1 MTTRRQLAGCLAL
14 AVLLGVGSTVA
25 SAETLAAPSGKPILV
40 ISGKIK
46 NTNQGDTA
54 EFDRDMI
61 EALGM
66 KTIQTTTPWYSGVM
80 TFEGVPMAKL
90 LSYVGAY
97 GTEVTA
103 LALNDYSTTIP
114 IEDFTS
120 YDVILALKRN
130 GTYMPVKD
138 KGPLFI
144 VYPFDSKSELQ
155 QQKYYSR
162 AAWQVARLI
171 VK

>member
-1 MTTRRQLAGCLAL
+1 MIARRPLIGSLAL
-14 AVLLGVGSTVA
+14 AAILPLARGA
-25 SAETLAAPSGKPILV
+25 SAAESLHAPAGKVILA

-46 NTNQGDTA
+46 NANHGEVA

-61 EALGM
+61 EAIGTQ
-66 KTIQTTTPWYSGVM
+66 TIRTVTPWYTGVM

-90 LSYVGAY
+90 LETVGAY
-97 GTEVTA
+97 GTDVTA
-103 LALNDYSTTIP
+103 LALNDYATTIP
-114 IEDFTS
+114 ISDFTT
-120 YDVILALKRN
+120 YGVILALKRN
-130 GTYMPVKD
+130 GNYMPVSD

-144 VYPFDSKSELQ
+144 VYPFDSNTELQ

-162 AAWQVARLI
+162 AAWQVARLV

>member
-1 MTTRRQLAGCLAL
+1 MIARRRFVGY
-14 AVLLGVGSTVA
+14 LG
-25 SAETLAAPSGKPILV
+25 LAASLCVGRTAAADAPAVPKGKIILT

-46 NTNQGDTA
+46 NPNHGDAA
-54 EFDRDMI
+54 EFDREGL

-66 KTIQTTTPWYSGVM
+66 VTMQTATPWYSGVM
-80 TFEGVPMAKL
+80 TFEGVPMSKL
-90 LSYVGAY
+90 LAAVGAY
-97 GTEVTA
+97 GTDVTA

-114 IEDFTS
+114 IADFTS
-120 YDVILALKRN
+120 YNVILALKRN
-130 GTYMPVKD
+130 GNYMPVSD

-144 VYPFDSKSELQ
+144 VYPFDSAQELQ

-162 AAWQVARLI
+162 AAWQVARLV